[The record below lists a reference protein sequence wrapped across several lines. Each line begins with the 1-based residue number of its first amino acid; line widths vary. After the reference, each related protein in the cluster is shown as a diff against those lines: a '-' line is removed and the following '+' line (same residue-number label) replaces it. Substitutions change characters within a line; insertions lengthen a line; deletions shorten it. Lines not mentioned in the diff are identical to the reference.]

1 MEISMA
7 AHSND
12 GFMKTLWFDDTGS
25 HRFIYLNT
33 QYWKCVTGDKIRHL
47 VIKRLLHFP
56 VCKLLWENK

>member
-1 MEISMA
+1 MA

-47 VIKRLLHFP
+47 VIKRLPHFP
-56 VCKLLWENK
+56 VCKLL